1 MELRGRSLVPGTAS
15 GKVLFSD
22 TALSLWGGVD
32 PKTGIIIDEHHP
44 LRGCSLSGSVFA
56 LPSGRGSCTGSMVM
70 LELLLV
76 GNAPAALIL
85 AHPDE
90 ILALGVI
97 AANILFDVSIPVVVL
112 PTPDFQRLR
121 DLDHLE
127 VHDSELTTAL
137 PFIKAPS
144 QRKQMSLHPPIN
156 DVELSASDLRIL
168 AGAKS
173 AAAKLALEIILSF
186 ARVQGATELL
196 DVSRSHIDSCIYTGP
211 ASLRFAQKLLSLDA
225 KVAVPT
231 TMNSISIDSRRWREI
246 GMDPELSTQAEKLAR
261 AYVSMGAQSTFTCAP
276 YALHDPP
283 KSGDH
288 LGWGESNAVIF
299 ANSVLGARTQK
310 YPDLL
315 DVCIALTGRAP
326 LAGCHRDEGRCP
338 TIRLRIAY
346 LAEYDDSTWAA
357 LGYLIGNAAQNMIP
371 LVYGLEHLQ
380 PTISELKAFG
390 AGFGTTSSAAM
401 FHIVG
406 ITPEAAKF
414 AGSALSTPEVV
425 LDETSLKAAVDSLN
439 TATDPSVGLV
449 SLGNPHFLFEEFQAL
464 SKLCENQQKC
474 DAVSMIITTNQAT
487 YKDAMAA
494 GLVSSIECFGASI
507 ITDTCWCMIAE
518 PVIGLH
524 VRNIMTNSSKYAHYA
539 PGMCQRGVH
548 FGSLAQCVDAAQLGR
563 FERSHDSGSAFCE
576 NGLRTLRCTAKLSR
590 VIKVPP
596 EC

>member
-1 MELRGRSLVPGTAS
+1 MEIRGRSLVPGTAS
-15 GKVLFSD
+15 GNVLYSD

-44 LRGCSLSGSVFA
+44 LRGHSVSGSVFA

-112 PTPDFQRLR
+112 PAPDFQRLH
-121 DLDHLE
+121 DIDHLE

-137 PFIKAPS
+137 PSVKAS
-144 QRKQMSLHPPIN
+144 NQRQQVSLHPPIN
-156 DVELSASDLRIL
+156 DMELSATDLGIL
-168 AGAKS
+168 AGAKG
-173 AAAKLALEIILSF
+173 AAAKLALEIILCF

-211 ASLRFAQKLLSLDA
+211 ASLRFPQKLLSLDA

-276 YALHDPP
+276 YSLPDPP
-283 KSGDH
+283 KPGDH

-326 LAGCHRDEGRCP
+326 LAGCHRDKGRYP
-338 TIRLRIAY
+338 TIRLRIAH
-346 LAEYDDSTWAA
+346 LVEYHDATWAA
-357 LGYLIGNAAQNMIP
+357 LGYLVGNAAQNMIP
-371 LVYGLEHLQ
+371 LVYGLEHLE
-380 PTISELKAFG
+380 PSIAELKAFS
-390 AGFGTTSSAAM
+390 AGFGTSSSAAM
-401 FHIVG
+401 FHIMG
-406 ITPEAAKF
+406 ITPEAAEF
-414 AGSALSTPEVV
+414 AGTALSAPEVM
-425 LDETSLKAAVDSLN
+425 LDEASLQATISSLN

-464 SKLCENQQKC
+464 TKLCENQQKC

-487 YKDAMAA
+487 YEDALAA
-494 GLVSSIECFGASI
+494 GLISAIEAFGASV
-507 ITDTCWCMIAE
+507 ITDTCWCMITE
-518 PVIGLH
+518 PVIGPH
-524 VRNIMTNSSKYAHYA
+524 VRNIMTNSAKYAHYA
-539 PGMCQRGVH
+539 PGMCSRGVH
-548 FGSLAQCVDAAQLGR
+548 FGSLAHCVDAARLGMVEQ
-563 FERSHDSGSAFCE
+563 FHATG
-576 NGLRTLRCTAKLSR
+576 
-590 VIKVPP
+590 
-596 EC
+596 